1 MSSVNNLNSTPLGE
15 RIHIGIFG
23 RMGAGK
29 SSLLNAITDQD
40 AAIVSPLK
48 GTTTDPV
55 NRTMELL
62 PLGPVVFIDTPGI
75 DDSGELGDLRI
86 EKAKKVLRKADIV
99 LLVIDSVEGLHDY
112 DTELISAF
120 NEAGVKYIIVYNKSD
135 LNPAQTGLNTDAE
148 QSASAKISVSSTTG
162 ENIHQLKELIAQVS
176 VSESEPQ
183 KLVADLLSPGDV
195 VVLVIPIDS
204 AAPKGRLILPQQQV
218 ARDVLDA
225 GAISVITH
233 PLGLTDTLKKLKD
246 LPKLVVTDSQAFE
259 EVSKLTPQSVS
270 LTSFSI
276 LMARYKGVLEDAVK
290 HVEVADTIKDGD
302 KILVAE
308 GCTHHRQC
316 EDIGTVKIPNWI
328 RQRTKTTPEFE
339 FSSGGG
345 FPDELSQFKLIIHCG
360 GCMQNPREMRYR
372 HSAARKAGVPITNYG
387 ILISHIKGILP
398 RAIAPFAAD

>member
-218 ARDVLDA
+218 ARDVLDT

-233 PLGLTDTLKKLKD
+233 PQGLTDTLQKLKD
-246 LPKLVVTDSQAFE
+246 PPKLVVTDSQAFE
-259 EVSKLTPQSVS
+259 EVSKLTPENIF

-276 LMARYKGVLEDAVK
+276 LMARYKGVLEDAVEN
-290 HVEVADTIKDGD
+290 VEVADTIKDGD

-328 RQRTKTTPEFE
+328 RQRTKATPEFE

-345 FPDELSQFKLIIHCG
+345 FPEDLSQFKLIIHCG

-372 HSAARKAGVPITNYG
+372 HSAAHKAGVPITNYG

-398 RAIAPFAAD
+398 RAIAPFS